1 VNNRNQSAKLA
12 ALLSVE
18 LGTVRT
24 LVAAN
29 VSRDR
34 GFRAIG
40 ECLGTLVVLFSIAPA
55 LAPVLCFS
63 VVSLAA
69 VTATFNRKNGRLFAM
84 DAAAQGA
91 VSAAASAT
99 LGAVRTVRSFGGE
112 SLSFAKFG
120 EDVGKVRLFFVLVRA
135 ILMSNSCFVY
145 RLGRL
150 GWRWLARGLTW
161 RWLTAG
167 ACTPR

>member
-1 VNNRNQSAKLA
+1 MLFWLFWLFWLSYARAIGLTSCFVNNRNQSAKLA

-120 EDVGKVRLFFVLVRA
+120 EDVGKVRLFFILVRT
-135 ILMSNSCFVY
+135 I
-145 RLGRL
+145 
-150 GWRWLARGLTW
+150 
-161 RWLTAG
+161 
-167 ACTPR
+167 

>member
-1 VNNRNQSAKLA
+1 M
-12 ALLSVE
+12 E

-55 LAPVLCFS
+55 LAPVLGFS

-120 EDVGKVRLFFVLVRA
+120 EDVGKVRLFLFA
-135 ILMSNSCFVY
+135 Y
-145 RLGRL
+145 RQFE
-150 GWRWLARGLTW
+150 
-161 RWLTAG
+161 
-167 ACTPR
+167 

>member
-1 VNNRNQSAKLA
+1 MFCYHNRNQSAKLA

-55 LAPVLCFS
+55 LAPELCFS

-69 VTATFNRKNGRLFAM
+69 VTATFNRKNGKLFAM
-84 DAAAQGA
+84 DAMAQ
-91 VSAAASAT
+91 VSPVPHTYSKSIPNYHPIN
-99 LGAVRTVRSFGGE
+99 V
-112 SLSFAKFG
+112 
-120 EDVGKVRLFFVLVRA
+120 
-135 ILMSNSCFVY
+135 
-145 RLGRL
+145 
-150 GWRWLARGLTW
+150 
-161 RWLTAG
+161 
-167 ACTPR
+167 